1 VSGGDLN
8 SPSPRR
14 RLIRTLLARGL
25 SRLGLRFPVLFLIL
39 FCVTVADLLVPDV
52 VPFVDEI
59 VLAVLTTILGL
70 WKDRRGKA
78 GDSVVRSAPR
88 D

>member
-1 VSGGDLN
+1 MT
-8 SPSPRR
+8 
-14 RLIRTLLARGL
+14 RTLLARGL

-39 FCVTVADLLVPDV
+39 LGVTVADILVPDV

-59 VLAVLTTILGL
+59 VLAVLTAILGL
-70 WKDRRGKA
+70 WKDRRGRVR
-78 GDSVVRSAPR
+78 DPVVREPP